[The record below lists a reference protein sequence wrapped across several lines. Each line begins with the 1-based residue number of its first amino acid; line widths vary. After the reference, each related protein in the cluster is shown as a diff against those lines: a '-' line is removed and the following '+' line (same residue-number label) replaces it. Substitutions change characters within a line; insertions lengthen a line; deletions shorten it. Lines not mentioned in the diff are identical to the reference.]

1 MFSRIELASSILA
14 LLVATGH
21 GAADDPLE
29 GLPSDVARQ
38 VREHLPGV
46 VLERRDDVPPLT
58 RADQWL
64 PLEPVDYEFEPSG
77 GGKSVRWS
85 IAPARRLPG
94 RQPSTKGWTLV
105 DTDGT
110 TRFLELEKD
119 GTIQSRFTVNHPNGL
134 LITLDPPEPVVRPVA
149 DEGKAGEIEI
159 KVADLAT
166 PSDVRFSG
174 KALCTWSDLG
184 GFRVKVPA
192 GEFDVRLLRVHY
204 KGGVGPASVDGSRLL
219 LVAPGT
225 GPVAFSVDRDISA
238 FIFFNDDTR
247 HAGVLRKT
255 SRGS

>member
-1 MFSRIELASSILA
+1 MFSRIKLASSILA
-14 LLVATGH
+14 ILVATGH
-21 GAADDPLE
+21 AAADDPLE

-46 VLERRDDVPPLT
+46 VLERRDDVPPLK

-77 GGKSVRWS
+77 SGKSVRWS

-149 DEGKAGEIEI
+149 DEGEA
-159 KVADLAT
+159 
-166 PSDVRFSG
+166 VRG
-174 KALCTWSDLG
+174 DPARRPTCGPRHLSDLG

-219 LVAPGT
+219 LVSPGT

-238 FIFFNDDTR
+238 FIFFNEDTR